1 MIDFKLLRKEREKV
15 KAAIARRHANV
26 DLDALLELDKNL
38 RAELSNLEEMRRIM
52 NATSA
57 EIGRLVRNKNDA
69 SGAKADMKRL
79 SGNISILEA
88 SVKEKEAEFREAAL
102 VIPNIPHESVPD
114 GKSEKDNRE
123 IRRSDQKPREFDFTP
138 KSHVE
143 LGEKLGILDFKR
155 AVKISGARFAIYR
168 GSGARLERALISFM
182 LNAHTANG
190 YEEILPPFMVNRKAM
205 TGTGQLP
212 KFEDDLFK
220 IEDSDYYLI
229 PTGEVPLTNIYADE
243 IIDVAQLPL
252 KMCAYTP
259 CWRREAGSYGKD
271 TAGIIRQ
278 HQFNKVELVKL
289 ARPED
294 SMDELESL
302 TADAEAI
309 LQKLEL
315 PYRVVELCAGDLG
328 FASAK
333 TYDIEV
339 WLPSQNRYRE
349 ISSCSNFTDFQARR
363 AGIRFK
369 RDKKSAPEL
378 VHTVNGSGLAVG
390 RTVVAILE
398 NFQQKD
404 GSVLIPQALKH
415 YMGSASDELF
425 LTG

>member
-1 MIDFKLLRKEREKV
+1 MIDIKLLLNGLEDTETAMAK
-15 KAAIARRHANV
+15 RHADV
-26 DLDALLELDKNL
+26 DLRTLLGLYQNL
-38 RAELSNLEEMRRIM
+38 LSSRSELEEMRRHM
-52 NATSA
+52 NETSA
-57 EIGRLVRNKNDA
+57 EIGRLVREKEDP
-69 SGAKADMKRL
+69 SRLKGEMKGL
-79 SGNISILEA
+79 AGNISMRSAMVKNYEA
-88 SVKEKEAEFREAAL
+88 QFSKDVL
-102 VIPNIPHESVPD
+102 MVPNIPHESVPD
-114 GKSEKDNRE
+114 GESEKDNRE
-123 IRRSDQKPREFDFTP
+123 IRRWGEPRKLDFTP

-143 LGEKLGILDFKR
+143 LGEKLGILDLKR
-155 AVKISGARFAIYR
+155 AAKISGARFAIYR

-220 IEDSDYYLI
+220 IEGGDYYLI
-229 PTGEVPLTNIYADE
+229 PTAEVPLTNIYADE
-243 IIDVAQLPL
+243 ILDAEQLPL

-259 CWRREAGSYGKD
+259 CFRREAGSYGKD

-289 ARPED
+289 AKPED
-294 SMDELESL
+294 SMAELESL
-302 TADAEAI
+302 TADAEGI

-349 ISSCSNFTDFQARR
+349 ISSCSNFGDFQARR

-369 RDKKSAPEL
+369 RDKKAAPEP
-378 VHTVNGSGLAVG
+378 VHTINGSGLAVG

-404 GSVLIPQALKH
+404 GSVTIPQALKH
-415 YMGSASDELF
+415 YMNDIPTL
-425 LTG
+425 

>member
-26 DLDALLELDKNL
+26 DLDALLELD
-38 RAELSNLEEMRRIM
+38 RRRLSARSELEEAQRRM
-52 NATSA
+52 NDVSA
-57 EIGRLVRNKNDA
+57 EIGRLVREKEDVSRLKVEMKGL
-69 SGAKADMKRL
+69 SGAINNWK
-79 SGNISILEA
+79 A
-88 SVKEKEAEFREAAL
+88 SVKNLDAKFSEAAL

-114 GKSEKDNRE
+114 GESEKDNKE
-123 IRRSDQKPREFDFTP
+123 IRTWGEPREFDFTP

-143 LGEKLGILDFKR
+143 LGENLGILDLKR
-155 AVKISGARFAIYR
+155 AAKISGARFAIYR
-168 GSGARLERALISFM
+168 GNGALLERALISFM

-190 YEEILPPFMVNRKAM
+190 YEEILPPFMVNRKSM

-220 IEDSDYYLI
+220 VEGGDYYLI
-229 PTGEVPLTNIYADE
+229 PTAEVPLTNIYADE
-243 IIDVAQLPL
+243 ILNATQLPL

-259 CWRREAGSYGKD
+259 CFRREAGSYGKD

-289 ARPED
+289 ARPEN
-294 SMDELESL
+294 SMAELESL

-363 AGIRFK
+363 AAIRFK
-369 RDKKSAPEL
+369 RDKKTAPEPL
-378 VHTVNGSGLAVG
+378 HTVNGSGLAAG
-390 RTVVAILE
+390 RTIVAILE
-398 NFQQKD
+398 NFQQRD
-404 GSVLIPQALKH
+404 GSVVIPQALKH
-415 YMGSASDELF
+415 YMNDHL
-425 LTG
+425 L